1 VVRRRDGV
9 GVEGDHDAGH
19 AGEQAGNDVGAG
31 DDAAGVDSGKP
42 RGFLV
47 AADGEQIAAVNR
59 AVQHDPQDGAD
70 DDQQNER
77 HRDAEKFSAGDAA
90 QDFETFPAAEAFGVV
105 VGDEAGD
112 AAIE

>member
-1 VVRRRDGV
+1 MQ
-9 GVEGDHDAGH
+9 H
-19 AGEQAGNDVGAG
+19 A
-31 DDAAGVDSGKP
+31 
-42 RGFLV
+42 
-47 AADGEQIAAVNR
+47 
-59 AVQHDPQDGAD
+59 PQDGAD

-77 HRDAEKFSAGDAA
+77 HRDTEKFAAGDAA